1 MSPAVRHD
9 APSRAGVGERVRLK
23 LLTFNVH
30 NLGHA
35 DNADERTYRAKMDFL
50 VDVLT
55 RLGPDVAVIDEVREA
70 ASFDELADRLG
81 TYPYRFLGDA
91 PPANRRIQIGILSR
105 LPILEQGSW
114 REFPAILAGAGGG
127 PARTTEPAM
136 GRALPALSFRRVMP
150 WLRLEMPNAET
161 LMVVAVH
168 LKSRRAAAE
177 EIPDTEPPR
186 RRRLLGRALS
196 NLIRIAE
203 AAGLRCLLDE
213 AMDRK
218 TADHY
223 AVLGDF
229 NDTPSSTALSLVMGL
244 EDEEG
249 SELVQSE
256 ERRLLAT
263 SWRLPPDRAFSYVGR
278 GQRHLF
284 DHILVSQ
291 RLSLGQVACG
301 VESQLLEAERRR
313 HSDHAEGYPRSD
325 HAPVWAAFELPA
337 RA

>member
-1 MSPAVRHD
+1 MNP
-9 APSRAGVGERVRLK
+9 RVRFK

-30 NLGHA
+30 NLGRA
-35 DNADERTYRAKMDFL
+35 DNSDDRTYRAKLDYL
-50 VDVLT
+50 ADVLG
-55 RLGPDVAVIDEVREA
+55 RLDADVAVIDEVREPE
-70 ASFDELADRLG
+70 SFDELADRVG

-91 PPANRRIQIGILSR
+91 PPVNRKIQTGILSK
-105 LPILEQGSW
+105 LSILEQGQW
-114 REFPAILAGAGGG
+114 HEFPA
-127 PARTTEPAM
+127 
-136 GRALPALSFRRVMP
+136 ALPGPEGETMRLAFRRAMP
-150 WLRLEMPNAET
+150 WSRLELANGET
-161 LMVVAVH
+161 LFVVAVH

-177 EIPDTEPPR
+177 EIPETEPPR

-203 AAGLRCLLDE
+203 GAGLRCLLDE

-229 NDTPSSTALSLVMGL
+229 NDAPNSTALSLAMGL

-256 ERRLLAT
+256 ERRLFQAL
-263 SWRLPPDRAFSYVGR
+263 WRVPLDRAFSYVGR

-291 RLSLGQVACG
+291 RLSLGPLAAG
-301 VESQLLEAERRR
+301 VESQLLEAERRQ
-313 HSDHAEGYPRSD
+313 HSDHPEGYPRSD
-325 HAPVWAAFELPA
+325 HAPVWATFELPA
-337 RA
+337 RT

>member
-1 MSPAVRHD
+1 MNARP
-9 APSRAGVGERVRLK
+9 GFK

-30 NLGHA
+30 NLGRA
-35 DNADERTYRAKMDFL
+35 DNADDRTYKSKIEYLA
-50 VDVLT
+50 DVLG
-55 RLGPDVAVIDEVREA
+55 RLDADVAVIDEVREPE
-70 ASFDELADRLG
+70 SFDELADRLG
-81 TYPYRFLGDA
+81 GYEHRFLGDA
-91 PPANRRIQIGILSR
+91 PPARRKIQIGILSR
-105 LPILEQGSW
+105 LPILEQGQW
-114 REFPAILAGAGGG
+114 REFPAALPGAGHDPIPPGESG
-127 PARTTEPAM
+127 SCPKPPCL
-136 GRALPALSFRRVMP
+136 GFRRVMP
-150 WLRLEMPNAET
+150 WLRLELPNGET

-168 LKSRRAAAE
+168 LKSRRAATE
-177 EIPDTEPPR
+177 EIGETEPPR

-213 AMDRK
+213 AMDKK

-223 AVLGDF
+223 VVLGDF
-229 NDTPSSTALSLVMGL
+229 NDTPSSTALGLVMGL

-256 ERRLLAT
+256 ERRLFQT
-263 SWRLPPDRAFSYVGR
+263 SWRVPLERAFSYVGR

-291 RLSLGQVACG
+291 RLSLGLVAAG
-301 VESQLLEAERRR
+301 IESQLLEAERRQ

-325 HAPVWAAFELPA
+325 HAPVWAAFELPPPP
-337 RA
+337 RT

>member
-1 MSPAVRHD
+1 MLQVSL
-9 APSRAGVGERVRLK
+9 SRTALTRPRVRFK

-30 NLGHA
+30 NLGRV
-35 DNADERTYRAKMDFL
+35 DNADDRTYRAKIDYL
-50 VDVLT
+50 ADVLA
-55 RLGPDVAVIDEVREA
+55 RLDPDVAVIDEVREPE
-70 ASFDELADRLG
+70 SFDELADRLG
-81 TYPYRFLGDA
+81 TYTYRFLGDA
-91 PPANRRIQIGILSR
+91 PPANRKIQTGILSK
-105 LPILEQGSW
+105 LPMLEQGQW
-114 REFPAILAGAGGG
+114 HEFPA
-127 PARTTEPAM
+127 
-136 GRALPALSFRRVMP
+136 ALPGAEGATVHLAFRRAMP
-150 WLRLEMPNAET
+150 WTRLELPNGET
-161 LMVVAVH
+161 LLTVAVH

-177 EIPDTEPPR
+177 EVADTSSR

-203 AAGLRCLLDE
+203 AAGLRCLLDD

-229 NDTPSSTALSLVMGL
+229 NDAPNSTALSLVMGL

-256 ERRLLAT
+256 ERRLFQTL
-263 SWRLPPDRAFSYVGR
+263 WRVPLDRAFSYVGR

-291 RLSLGQVACG
+291 RLSLGQVAAG
-301 VESQLLEAERRR
+301 VESQLLEAERRQ
-313 HSDHAEGYPRSD
+313 HSDHPDGYPRSD
-325 HAPVWAAFELPA
+325 HAPVWATFELPV
-337 RA
+337 